1 MYVIGLLLQH
11 PKKKNLVAVESV
23 PIIKCVLILSV
34 SLSTFHTISIALHAV
49 PGILVVITAIVNC
62 EWWTIEWLKNGQLT
76 WCGLFLLK
84 NEFFMLLNLS
94 STGGPLS
101 LLSNSVVIYPYRFL
115 TGSQLLQ
122 TPSPGPASFC
132 SYPLSHCKLNL
143 TSRRGI

>member
-62 EWWTIEWLKNGQLT
+62 EW
-76 WCGLFLLK
+76 
-84 NEFFMLLNLS
+84 
-94 STGGPLS
+94 
-101 LLSNSVVIYPYRFL
+101 
-115 TGSQLLQ
+115 
-122 TPSPGPASFC
+122 
-132 SYPLSHCKLNL
+132 
-143 TSRRGI
+143 